1 MFRQLLV
8 FTFRSFRK
16 TVLINTLNVV
26 GLTLGLSVFFLVSL
40 FIYQERTYEQDF
52 SKRDRIYQV
61 GTDFFD
67 LGRTARTSSNLSHV
81 LSDIPEVASHTTF
94 WNNEKNKIFTEGNDY
109 QERRVIKADSNFFNV
124 FEFGLLAGDIET
136 VLNEPNQAVIN
147 EEVARQMF
155 GTTDVL
161 GKELKIGT
169 YLFNYETAII
179 RGVSKSPVFKT
190 QLDFDILL
198 SQNNTKGIDPEQWG
212 AIGYYV
218 YAVLNDATDKS
229 RFDEQLVALNRRYL
243 YPKYGKER
251 GGLSYEEWLSSGDYI
266 GYFAES
272 LRELRYTSDTSSA
285 MMPQADKN
293 KINTLIIVGLA
304 SLLISVINFINLSTA
319 RASQR
324 MKEVAV
330 KRIMGSGR
338 KWLIAQFMLEA
349 FVMISLASVLALAS
363 VEAFINWQPTIFNG
377 FIEYSVLQSGEWVL
391 VVLCFI
397 LGLSLLSGVYPALYL
412 SSGNV
417 ITILKSG
424 LSRGSFSLFNATLL
438 RKGAIV
444 VQFICSIGLIG
455 AVITMFL
462 QIDYLRNK
470 DLGYEAAD
478 VMVIDNIHDL
488 DKNVGVFR
496 KELLN
501 IPSVTASS
509 YATSMPLQANQPQK
523 PTELKTQD
531 GKVHM
536 VTFLQVER
544 SFFKTMDLEILSG
557 VAFDSKEYDEPLL
570 QGNTREEKKEGRSP
584 VVLNE
589 MAVRTLRLETP
600 VGSVI
605 GDLLVVGVVENFMFS
620 DLNTATEPMIITQMA
635 PVNVSSFFY
644 NPLFIEFNTYSD
656 ESRKAVE
663 TLWAGLTDRPIKSFP
678 FTTQYDRLIAIEKTS
693 FNAVLMF
700 SVFAVLVSCIGLFG
714 LAVFT
719 VDQRLK
725 EFGIRKVLGAGV
737 HDIIR
742 LFSWDF
748 LKLVL
753 LAFLLAM
760 PVTMYM
766 LNLWLEGFTS
776 RINLSYS
783 IVLAT
788 GLLATVIALATILF
802 QSIKA
807 GSLNPVDTLRN
818 E

>member
-16 TVLINTLNVV
+16 TAMINSLNVA

-40 FIYQERTYEQDF
+40 FVYQERTYEQDF

-81 LSDIPEVASHTTF
+81 LSDIPEVESHTTF

-109 QERRVIKADSNFFNV
+109 QERRVIKADSNFFKV
-124 FEFGLLAGDIET
+124 FEFELLAGDAET
-136 VLNEPNQAVIN
+136 VLNEPNQAVIS
-147 EEVARQMF
+147 ERVARQMF

-179 RGVSKSPVFKT
+179 RGVSRSPVFKT

-198 SQNNTKGIDPEQWG
+198 SQNNTNGIDPEQWG

-218 YAVLNDATDKS
+218 YAVLTDATDKA

-243 YPKYGKER
+243 YPKFGKER

-272 LRELRYTSDTSSA
+272 LHELRYTSDTSTT
-285 MMPQADKN
+285 MMPRADKN
-293 KINTLIIVGLA
+293 KTNTLIIVGLA
-304 SLLISVINFINLSTA
+304 ALLISVINFINLSTA

-338 KWLIAQFMLEA
+338 QWLIAQFMLEA

-363 VEAFINWQPTIFNG
+363 VEAFINWQPATFNG

-391 VVLCFI
+391 VVICFI
-397 LGLSLLSGVYPALYL
+397 VGLSLLSGAYPALYL

-424 LSRGSFSLFNATLL
+424 LSKGSFSLFNATLL
-438 RKGAIV
+438 RRGAIV
-444 VQFICSIGLIG
+444 VQFVCSIGLIG

-462 QIDYLRNK
+462 QIDYLRSK

-488 DKNVGVFR
+488 DKNVDVFR
-496 KELLN
+496 KELLK

-509 YATSMPLQANQPQK
+509 YATSMPAQANQPQK
-523 PTELKTQD
+523 PSELKTED
-531 GKVHM
+531 GKVYM
-536 VTFLQVER
+536 VTFLEVEQ
-544 SFFKTMDLEILSG
+544 SFFQTMDLELLSG
-557 VAFDSKEYDEPLL
+557 VAFDSEDDNQPLL
-570 QGNTREEKKEGRSP
+570 QGNTRGKRKQGKRP

-589 MAVRTLRLETP
+589 KAVKTLELETP
-600 VGSVI
+600 VGSI
-605 GDLLVVGVVENFMFS
+605 IEDMLVVGVVEDFMFR
-620 DLNTATEPMIITQMA
+620 DLNTATEPMIIFQMA

-644 NPLFIEFNTYSD
+644 NPLFIELTAYSD
-656 ESRKAVE
+656 ENRRAVE
-663 TLWAGLTDRPIKSFP
+663 GLWTSLTDRPLRSFP
-678 FTTQYDRLIAIEKTS
+678 LTAKYDRLIAIEKVS
-693 FNAVLMF
+693 FNAVLIF

-725 EFGIRKVLGAGV
+725 EFGIRKVLGATMQ
-737 HDIIR
+737 DIIR

-753 LAFLLAM
+753 LAFLLTM
-760 PVTMYM
+760 PVTMYA
-766 LNLWLEGFTS
+766 LNLWLEGFAS
-776 RINLSYS
+776 RISLSYS

-788 GLLATVIALATILF
+788 GALAALIALTTILF
-802 QSIKA
+802 QSLRA
-807 GSLNPVDTLRN
+807 GRLNPAETLRN